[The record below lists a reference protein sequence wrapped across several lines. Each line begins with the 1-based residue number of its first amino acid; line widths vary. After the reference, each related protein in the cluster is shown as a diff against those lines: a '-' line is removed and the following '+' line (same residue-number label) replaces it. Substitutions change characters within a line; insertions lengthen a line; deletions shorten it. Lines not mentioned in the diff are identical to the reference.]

1 MTDTGE
7 LSDLVR
13 IDRTR
18 WVGAQRRIAHW
29 RRFRHHDALNSRC
42 YDGPPHR
49 PRRSGPVPVWLRRA
63 DVVMKTPEFSFH
75 DRRGAPN
82 PRANN
87 CRGPGLASVCGRARA
102 THGMKGMLLNRPP
115 TSGYES
121 RCSSAAALKA
131 TNSSAKHRPLWLQRL
146 RSWAGNVTPGC
157 AERTLHTM
165 GIHAQ
170 QTLPICEQPQQP
182 ITSAR

>member
-1 MTDTGE
+1 MKEGDRMTDTGE

-82 PRANN
+82 PRANTAGD
-87 CRGPGLASVCGRARA
+87 RAWRRSVDGL
-102 THGMKGMLLNRPP
+102 
-115 TSGYES
+115 E
-121 RCSSAAALKA
+121 
-131 TNSSAKHRPLWLQRL
+131 L
-146 RSWAGNVTPGC
+146 R
-157 AERTLHTM
+157 M
-165 GIHAQ
+165 G
-170 QTLPICEQPQQP
+170 
-182 ITSAR
+182 

>member
-75 DRRGAPN
+75 DRRGAPTLA
-82 PRANN
+82 RTQLGTGLGVGLWTGLSYAWDEGHVTQSTAN
-87 CRGPGLASVCGRARA
+87 
-102 THGMKGMLLNRPP
+102 
-115 TSGYES
+115 
-121 RCSSAAALKA
+121 
-131 TNSSAKHRPLWLQRL
+131 LWL
-146 RSWAGNVTPGC
+146 
-157 AERTLHTM
+157 
-165 GIHAQ
+165 
-170 QTLPICEQPQQP
+170 
-182 ITSAR
+182 

>member
-1 MTDTGE
+1 MIRTGVIPFATPAGGCGIIVKEGDRMTDTGE

-18 WVGAQRRIAHW
+18 WVGAQRRITHW

-82 PRANN
+82 PRANTAGD
-87 CRGPGLASVCGRARA
+87 RAWRRSVDGL
-102 THGMKGMLLNRPP
+102 
-115 TSGYES
+115 E
-121 RCSSAAALKA
+121 
-131 TNSSAKHRPLWLQRL
+131 L
-146 RSWAGNVTPGC
+146 R
-157 AERTLHTM
+157 M
-165 GIHAQ
+165 G
-170 QTLPICEQPQQP
+170 
-182 ITSAR
+182 